1 MTAVE
6 SVSVCRETNYCTLGS
21 QAVPATS
28 CHSFAHYYFHRIR
41 SWKIIFRLCEQ
52 QGEPMTEP
60 TKGGKRHML
69 VTLLFARQ
77 RSLSYYMA
85 VSQLTVSVLSVSMCS
100 SDLRTSPSV
109 RFPSEHF
116 RVAGKRFFDYGKRTG
131 KRNDKR

>member
-1 MTAVE
+1 MLFYFELYRIFKKYIKLFFNMTAVE

-28 CHSFAHYYFHRIR
+28 CHSFAHYYFHRICC
-41 SWKIIFRLCEQ
+41 WKIIFRLCEQ

-77 RSLSYYMA
+77 RSLSYY
-85 VSQLTVSVLSVSMCS
+85 
-100 SDLRTSPSV
+100 SPSHNRPSRFCLFQCV
-109 RFPSEHF
+109 RVTCVRPPPSDSHLNTS
-116 RVAGKRFFDYGKRTG
+116 A
-131 KRNDKR
+131 